1 MSFNRRNLVPDVD
14 AGVVVVVRK
23 DSLGLVVVSSSDG
36 GGGRELL
43 FRLELVLSLD
53 AASRL
58 LSTKSDDE
66 TWRRR
71 VGCLIDARRVAG
83 SLPSYC

>member
-14 AGVVVVVRK
+14 AGVVEVWK
-23 DSLGLVVVSSSDG
+23 DSLGLVDASSSDG

-71 VGCLIDARRVAG
+71 VGCLVEARRAVG